1 MPLTRAEISKRYRE
15 KQKLINSEVFKEKER
30 IRGNLNYKKIK
41 NELNSDNN
49 DLNDKEDLNN
59 LNDLNDV
66 KDKEDKEDKEKIPKH
81 LIDLNIAKID
91 ENGFIIY
98 KPLTKRINSLN
109 KSKLQPQTIQLYF
122 NSFKKVYK
130 KFTKTDM
137 DDKFQNEL
145 LNLLNNK
152 LYDINYVKDKL
163 NFLKKNL
170 YMFIKSL
177 NKNELQYVYSII
189 TRIKG
194 YASIVKSLYPYLVQ
208 KQNEYQQ
215 SRDNIELNN
224 IDKIKYNKLSFNK
237 SDILN
242 IINSNDHSL
251 NEREKLIFGLFTL
264 FPVRR
269 PIDYNRMILTS
280 NEPIN
285 EEKKTI
291 SDRNN
296 YYYNGVFYFY
306 RTKNKDIQKFIVPSE
321 LDSIIKDYIKERNS
335 NFLLLSDNNKQLSIS
350 AFRIHIMKVFNKIY
364 DISFSGVE
372 LRHYY
377 STYINYL
384 VKMKK
389 MSIDE
394 HKMICD
400 MMNHSYEEN
409 KKYAYLLSE

>member
-41 NELNSDNN
+41 NELNYDNKDLKDLKDLKDKNAN
-49 DLNDKEDLNN
+49 DDNEY
-59 LNDLNDV
+59 
-66 KDKEDKEDKEKIPKH
+66 KEDKDKIPKH
-81 LIDLNIAKID
+81 LIDLNIVKID
-91 ENGFIIY
+91 DNGFIIY

-130 KFTKTDM
+130 NFTKNDM

-152 LYDINYVKDKL
+152 SYDINYVKDKL
-163 NFLKKNL
+163 HFLKKNL
-170 YMFIKSL
+170 YIFIKSL

-215 SRDNIELNN
+215 SRDNVELNN

-251 NEREKLIFGLFTL
+251 TPREKLIFGLFTL

-269 PIDYNRMILTS
+269 PIDYNRMILIS

-306 RTKNKDIQKFIVPSE
+306 RTKNKDVQKFIVPFE
-321 LDSIIKDYIKERNS
+321 LDSIIKEYIKDRNS
-335 NFLLLSDNNKQLSIS
+335 DFLLLSDNNKQLSIS

-364 DISFSGVE
+364 NISFSGVE

-394 HKMICD
+394 HKMICN

-409 KKYAYLLSE
+409 KKYSYLLSE